1 MDELG
6 DGWGIYDLGLQNA
19 FLLLK
24 AADMGLDS
32 IVLGLRD
39 ADKIRTS
46 LAIPGEESIVSII
59 ALGYRVP
66 KEIVRPA
73 RKASTEVSTFY

>member
-1 MDELG
+1 
-6 DGWGIYDLGLQNA
+6 
-19 FLLLK
+19 
-24 AADMGLDS
+24 MGLDS